1 MPKPLPSISDAE
13 WQVME
18 VVWAHAEPITANEI
32 VARLESST
40 AWKDKTIKTMLNRL
54 VKKGAL
60 GYEAEGKRYLYKPRL
75 PRDKARKG
83 AMDHLV
89 STFFGGSA
97 SGAVLALLEQ
107 PGIEIPPEDL
117 RRMQTLSEHARKEGR

>member
-1 MPKPLPSISDAE
+1 
-13 WQVME
+13 V
-18 VVWAHAEPITANEI
+18 
-32 VARLESST
+32 
-40 AWKDKTIKTMLNRL
+40 NRL
-54 VKKGAL
+54 QSLSRREREMMDIVYRSGSATAGDVLGQLADPPSYSAVRTTLRILEEKGL
-60 GYEAEGKRYLYKPRL
+60 LKHEQDGKRYVYKPRL

-107 PGIEIPPEDL
+107 PGLEISPEDL
-117 RRMQTLSEHARKEGR
+117 RRMQSLIEHARKEGR

>member
-1 MPKPLPSISDAE
+1 
-13 WQVME
+13 V
-18 VVWAHAEPITANEI
+18 
-32 VARLESST
+32 
-40 AWKDKTIKTMLNRL
+40 NRL
-54 VKKGAL
+54 QSLSRREREMMDIVYRSGSATAGDVLEQLADPPSYSAVRTTLRILEEKGVL
-60 GYEAEGKRYLYKPRL
+60 KHEQDGKRYVYKPRL

-107 PGIEIPPEDL
+107 PGLEISPEDL
-117 RRMQTLSEHARKEGR
+117 RRMQSLIEHARKEGR